1 MEGLTMFNIKEYLEN
16 NYTDSDVEMLF
27 DDYKDSSSYICDAI
41 SERADSLIDIYN
53 YDLIEWA
60 KSHIA
65 EIDEA
70 AEELGK
76 PDSFIGYI
84 QQGQFLYYE
93 RLFYDNL
100 EEGIKYAVYSIL
112 LENGI
117 EELTD
122 EKSEEVDNFINELD
136 NNSQFNELSE
146 VLEIVKNREFK
157 GGYNGKNN

>member
-1 MEGLTMFNIKEYLEN
+1 MFNIKDYLEN
-16 NYTDSDVEMLF
+16 NHTDSDVEMLF

-41 SERADSLIDIYN
+41 SERADSSIDIYN

-84 QQGQFLYYE
+84 QQAQFLYYE
-93 RLFYDNL
+93 HLFYDNL

-122 EKSEEVDNFINELD
+122 EKSEEVDNFINGLD

-146 VLEIVKNREFK
+146 VLEIVKK
-157 GGYNGKNN
+157 